1 MSFGRVIASGLF
13 RMGAW
18 PGSRS
23 ERWSVYPELKRE
35 VHVASDHHPIWA
47 EIADRS

>member
-1 MSFGRVIASGLF
+1 MSFGRVIARGLF